1 MKIKSAIVTV
11 DGKTYRVIENLPYHG
26 CGRPSKFVE
35 TKDGEK
41 VVVKEGGMWR
51 FWTAKDRLGK
61 T

>member
-11 DGKTYRVIENLPYHG
+11 DGTAYRVIENLPYHG
-26 CGRPSKFVE
+26 CGWPSKIIK

-41 VVVKEGGMWR
+41 IVVKEGEMWR
-51 FWTAKDRLGK
+51 FWTVKDRLGK